1 MPKIKR
7 ETIKKRR
14 LRELNNIFSGIDV
27 DKAAL
32 VKPLIESAATMEAV
46 LTDLRETLETCG
58 IEEEYKNGPDQYCT
72 KESTSSRVFSTMIK
86 NYNAVIRTLLTCLPE
101 DKQKDVADKL
111 DDFLNDKK

>member
-14 LRELNNIFSGIDV
+14 LKELHTIFSGIDV

-32 VKPLIESAATMEAV
+32 VQPLIESAATMETI
-46 LTDLRETLETCG
+46 LTDLRFTLETFG
-58 IEEEYKNGPDQYCT
+58 IEEEYKNGPDQFCT
-72 KESTSSRVFSTMIK
+72 KESTASRVFSAMIK

-101 DKQKDVADKL
+101 DKQKDAADQL
-111 DDFLNDKK
+111 DDFLNPQK